1 MPNQVSRSRY
11 PQGLLNPERGLP
23 VVGSLLVLAVMAS
36 AGIPSMSGFV
46 AEFLIF
52 RGSFSV
58 FPVQTLLCMLGTG
71 SCLFSNIA
79 QSRLFGRLS
88 DSVLDLPPCSG
99 QNGFLLLC

>member
-1 MPNQVSRSRY
+1 
-11 PQGLLNPERGLP
+11 
-23 VVGSLLVLAVMAS
+23 VVGSPVLLVMG

-58 FPVQTLLCMLGTG
+58 SGADAAVYVGHRLNR
-71 SCLFSNIA
+71 CLFSNIA

-88 DSVLDLPPCSG
+88 FSSRSPRAVVVRTAS
-99 QNGFLLLC
+99 LLC

>member
-1 MPNQVSRSRY
+1 
-11 PQGLLNPERGLP
+11 

-58 FPVQTLLCMLGTG
+58 FPVQTLVYVGHRLNR
-71 SCLFSNIA
+71 CLFSNIA
-79 QSRLFGRLS
+79 QSRL
-88 DSVLDLPPCSG
+88 SVASLI
-99 QNGFLLLC
+99 QF